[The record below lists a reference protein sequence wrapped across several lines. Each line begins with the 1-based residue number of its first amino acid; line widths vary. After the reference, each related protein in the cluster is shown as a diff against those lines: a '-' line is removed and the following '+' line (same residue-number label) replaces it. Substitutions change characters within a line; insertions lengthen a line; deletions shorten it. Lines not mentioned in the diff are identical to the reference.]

1 MRKIESTI
9 ICDFCNETVRI
20 EKEDECECDW
30 ESGLLD
36 EWVHVVR
43 YSNSEP
49 DITILCPKCAD
60 KYLNI

>member
-1 MRKIESTI
+1 MRKIESI
-9 ICDFCNETVRI
+9 ISCDICNEEVRI

-36 EWVHVVR
+36 EWVNITR

-49 DITILCPKCAD
+49 DNITLCPKCAD